1 LKPSEQAIAL
11 VKYLR
16 TEGVSLWPDAAGNI
30 KVYPAGLLTPDH
42 RALLI
47 AHKPAVVAWLR
58 QYATEHCP
66 SDDELRRRG
75 WLNGNGATA

>member
-1 LKPSEQAIAL
+1 MNSSDAIQL
-11 VKYLR
+11 VVYLR
-16 TEGVSLWPDAAGNI
+16 KEGFSFWPDDAGNI
-30 KVYPAGLLTPDH
+30 RVHPAGLLTPDH

-66 SDDELRRRG
+66 SDDELRRRD
-75 WLNGNGATA
+75 WLKGDRQP